1 MFYFKIIINLSQKF
15 YHLKN
20 FFNILRLKYISSIYF
35 FILTQVTLITCTW
48 NSKKTIKNCRVSILD
63 QTYDDIEHIIID
75 NTSDD
80 EKLKIFFL
88 NQYIVKKNSGEAS
101 NKNIDNIIIRMLVD
115 YKILTKNKINPL
127 KSIIYKNLSKITQFF

>member
-1 MFYFKIIINLSQKF
+1 M
-15 YHLKN
+15 
-20 FFNILRLKYISSIYF
+20 
-35 FILTQVTLITCTW
+35 QVTLITCTW